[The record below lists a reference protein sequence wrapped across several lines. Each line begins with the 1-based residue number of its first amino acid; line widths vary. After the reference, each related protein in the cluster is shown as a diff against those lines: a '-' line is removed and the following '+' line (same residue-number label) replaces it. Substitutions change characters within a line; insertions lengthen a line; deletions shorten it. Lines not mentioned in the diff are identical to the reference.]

1 METKFY
7 WLFPLVLNII
17 IYGICIFII
26 LKRKRYTII
35 SIRSPTLLLITLFSN
50 FMSNEVII
58 LYKVIDSNY
67 FSSFFYF
74 FRFMM
79 LISFLL
85 RYERIIT
92 CGSIYKNIILDSDK
106 FHKKRD
112 KFVEKY
118 FVKILFFIIVPF
130 FITICAFIIIKKDYV
145 EIFFVNSNSLDVIK
159 LYVWIAWNFLEQ
171 GVLMT
176 YIFRVYFTINLQ
188 HYVKTELYIY
198 FGFLFVYTNFTVVY
212 TFLMKNELNF
222 SFLILMTML
231 VLYINLIISGFVPLV
246 LSYRTNNFHF
256 FQFPNKLLN
265 NLYLFLTNAECYK
278 AFKKYLIGE
287 KDDDDLFYLR
297 LYIYIMKYRLNFV
310 IGSDQEK
317 IFNDAADIYEIFFKG
332 NKNSRLIFTEL
343 LLKVR
348 EEFKTFN
355 SNPKNRQYIFDE
367 ALQFA
372 FQKLNDEFEEFKTS
386 KDYYELGEKM
396 NAASFVNCKMIN
408 TGLINKY

>member
-1 METKFY
+1 
-7 WLFPLVLNII
+7 
-17 IYGICIFII
+17 
-26 LKRKRYTII
+26 
-35 SIRSPTLLLITLFSN
+35 
-50 FMSNEVII
+50 
-58 LYKVIDSNY
+58 
-67 FSSFFYF
+67 
-74 FRFMM
+74 
-79 LISFLL
+79 
-85 RYERIIT
+85 
-92 CGSIYKNIILDSDK
+92 
-106 FHKKRD
+106 
-112 KFVEKY
+112 
-118 FVKILFFIIVPF
+118 
-130 FITICAFIIIKKDYV
+130 
-145 EIFFVNSNSLDVIK
+145 
-159 LYVWIAWNFLEQ
+159 
-171 GVLMT
+171 
-176 YIFRVYFTINLQ
+176 
-188 HYVKTELYIY
+188 
-198 FGFLFVYTNFTVVY
+198 
-212 TFLMKNELNF
+212 
-222 SFLILMTML
+222 ML